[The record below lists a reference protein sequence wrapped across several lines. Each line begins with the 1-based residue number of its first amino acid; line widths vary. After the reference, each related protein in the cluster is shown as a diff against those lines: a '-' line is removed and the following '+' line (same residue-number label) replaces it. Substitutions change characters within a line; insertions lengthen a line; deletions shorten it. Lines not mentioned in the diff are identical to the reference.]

1 MENAKEYVRG
11 YLYKESSASS
21 RVHGGHQPVP
31 EQRARWAGQE
41 MAGAGRGTVACWLES
56 HLLTSMR

>member
-41 MAGAGRGTVACWLES
+41 MAGAGRVGPHGSW
-56 HLLTSMR
+56 